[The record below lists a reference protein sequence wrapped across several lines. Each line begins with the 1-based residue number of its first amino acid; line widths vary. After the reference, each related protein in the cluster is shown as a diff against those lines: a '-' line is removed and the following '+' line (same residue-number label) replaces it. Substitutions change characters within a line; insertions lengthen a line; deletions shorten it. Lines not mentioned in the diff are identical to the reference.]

1 MKRSISWLI
10 SLFLIL
16 ALAGCASG
24 PEPGLTSPAISA
36 PPQTATPGGQAT
48 LTLSVINVGKADAML
63 LSTPEGTHYMVDT
76 GKAEDYAQLAQAL
89 AAHGVTRLEG
99 VILTHGHKDHM
110 GGLPSLLQAFPV
122 DTLYVSALDTVTYQS
137 GQLDALL
144 EGHDTRLQQLRVGDT
159 LQLGGAQAT
168 VLAPTNVDEENENN
182 NALVL
187 MLQYGQ
193 TRMLLMGDAEE
204 DVEKLLLASQ
214 QNLNAQVLKAGHH
227 GKDDATTEAFLQA
240 VAPEHVI
247 LTGDPAEDSESPGK
261 RVVSLLEQ
269 KSISYVQTSGDVLTY
284 DYTTDG
290 QQVTPGHT
298 QALQGDSA
306 LAGLALD
313 GIDRKAEFVRVKNT
327 GDQTLDLSGCWILSE
342 NGGET
347 YVFPKGTTLAPGA
360 TLTIISGDEPP
371 QGDLVW
377 TTDKVWKAKK
387 GDAALLYDAQG
398 KLLDRLD

>member
-1 MKRSISWLI
+1 MKRSLSWLLSFFI
-10 SLFLIL
+10 IL
-16 ALAGCASG
+16 TLAGCASSPQPG
-24 PEPGLTSPAISA
+24 PTTPASAASPQADA
-36 PPQTATPGGQAT
+36 PAGQAT

-63 LSTPEGTHYMVDT
+63 LSSPDGTHYMVDT
-76 GKAEDYAQLAQAL
+76 GKAEDYPRLAQAL

-99 VILTHGHKDHM
+99 IILTHGHKDHM
-110 GGLPSLLQAFPV
+110 GGLESLLQALPV
-122 DTLYVSALDTVTYQS
+122 DTLYVSALDTVTYKS
-137 GQLDALL
+137 GQLESLL
-144 EGHDTRLQQLRVGDT
+144 EGRQTQLKQLRVGDT

-168 VLAPTNVDEENENN
+168 VLAPTGVDTENENN
-182 NALVL
+182 NSLVL
-187 MLQYGQ
+187 MVQLGQ

-240 VAPEHVI
+240 VAPEYVI
-247 LTGDPAEDSESPGK
+247 LTGDPTEDSESPGK
-261 RVVSLLEQ
+261 RVIALLDQ
-269 KSISYVQTSGDVLTY
+269 GTASYIQTAGDILTY

-290 QQVTPGHT
+290 QRFTQGQTP
-298 QALQGDSA
+298 ALQGSSP
-306 LAGLALD
+306 LAGLELD
-313 GIDRKAEFVRVKNT
+313 GIDRKAEYVRVKNNSS
-327 GDQTLDLSGCWILSE
+327 QTLELTGCWILSE

-347 YVFPKGTTLAPGA
+347 YFFPQGTTLAPGG
-360 TLTIISGDEPP
+360 TLTILSGDDPP

-398 KLLDRLD
+398 RLLDRLD